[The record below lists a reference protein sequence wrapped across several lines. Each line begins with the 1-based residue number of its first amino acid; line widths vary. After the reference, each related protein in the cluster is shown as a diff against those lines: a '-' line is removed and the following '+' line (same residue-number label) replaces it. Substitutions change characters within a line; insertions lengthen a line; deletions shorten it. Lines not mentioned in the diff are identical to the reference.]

1 MAMRHPQRQRTT
13 KARRKHTMHKAA
25 ETVPQPQ
32 RAVRDSSGTGLSYMV
47 SSQDLRAGL
56 EVRLLAV
63 AQLPA
68 DLLRELQR
76 LRGCWQDEAGSAGR
90 QLASYAPA

>member
-1 MAMRHPQRQRTT
+1 MFR
-13 KARRKHTMHKAA
+13 AA
-25 ETVPQPQ
+25 ETFPPAQ
-32 RAVRDSSGTGLSYMV
+32 RATRDTSGAGLSYMV

-76 LRGCWQDEAGSAGR
+76 LRGCWQDETGLAGR
-90 QLASYAPA
+90 PLAGFAAG

>member
-1 MAMRHPQRQRTT
+1 MN
-13 KARRKHTMHKAA
+13 KASEPVLR
-25 ETVPQPQ
+25 PQ
-32 RAVRDSSGTGLSYMV
+32 RAVRDTSGTGLSYMI

-76 LRGCWQDEAGSAGR
+76 LRGCWQDETGPAGR
-90 QLASYAPA
+90 QLAGYAAA

>member
-1 MAMRHPQRQRTT
+1 MPEAPLPLPPQRTPR
-13 KARRKHTMHKAA
+13 
-25 ETVPQPQ
+25 EGN
-32 RAVRDSSGTGLSYMV
+32 STGLSYMV
-47 SSQDLRAGL
+47 SSQDLRSGL

-76 LRGCWQDEAGSAGR
+76 LRGCWQEEVPPVAWRRAGHALG
-90 QLASYAPA
+90 